1 MGDGTGGALAL
12 SYVQQ
17 LVENDKP
24 LPYKICLISPM
35 LDATMTNPQITEYL
49 VEKDRFV
56 NIQGLQNI
64 MNVWSD
70 KEPLS
75 NSFNFADIW
84 NKTRIATNYNVW
96 WW

>member
-49 VEKDRFV
+49 VEKIALLIFK
-56 NIQGLQNI
+56 G
-64 MNVWSD
+64 
-70 KEPLS
+70 
-75 NSFNFADIW
+75 F
-84 NKTRIATNYNVW
+84 KT
-96 WW
+96 